1 MILCLGNYIRTLMR
15 YVVPGATNQQKIFKD
30 LIETIDSENLYEENK
45 HKPIISN
52 IVNCKVNLPTQ
63 GKLTSIISEAKN
75 IETSE
80 LKKKFVTIVNN
91 FQEDH
96 KANLVCA
103 LQLLIGSDETLKYI
117 HDDKSKLFLKYM
129 GDLPEEVSKA
139 QAVDLKAFLAGLFL
153 FVVMTND
160 NIQTQ
165 ESLDDIALPDNK
177 ISLVELEGNKTIA
190 TIAQLK
196 YPEPPEPTP
205 SILPGQDDGEA
216 IHPPHPHARIRLDR
230 YKDEDWLETYPSDL
244 YIISL
249 YFITLMYGEK
259 HYLLLD
265 YGSYLHHNGSWIDG
279 HIWSV
284 PYTNAKI
291 NLGDRK
297 VSKMKEIR
305 AVYEDALKQTNEK
318 AYREGHISM
327 RETLNILEAD
337 MFYQLGIAYKNL
349 QHDDKNDYIEYKVS
363 ASEPDKSR
371 CYYIREFF
379 VKDIDDAGIINLA
392 DPRCLHGHYYLPLS
406 LADSLPKISS
416 QTHEVQWTQGA
427 YQFMGKAIPENVSE
441 VLANKRILLRESSV
455 TVKKSAMLHKETGVL
470 FKIAVADSDGIFET
484 SIDKGRIDQQIST
497 ALELGMMYANVRH
510 YMLDNYQVTGVMP
523 SSEPDKPTDFK
534 VLLENLH
541 SRLVEIVRNLRDPG
555 IYGLFKKK
563 ILIRCTALHCEYE
576 YGKIVDITSQRPGF
590 AGNSLGTLRCMA
602 RETHRVQLGMRKE
615 IHGILFGID
624 IKDRNLITLSSL
636 GAKKYSEY
644 GMEPGS
650 TMEFLLLDNS
660 D

>member
-103 LQLLIGSDETLKYI
+103 LQLLIGNDETLKYI

-249 YFITLMYGEK
+249 YFITLMY
-259 HYLLLD
+259 
-265 YGSYLHHNGSWIDG
+265 
-279 HIWSV
+279 
-284 PYTNAKI
+284 
-291 NLGDRK
+291 
-297 VSKMKEIR
+297 
-305 AVYEDALKQTNEK
+305 
-318 AYREGHISM
+318 
-327 RETLNILEAD
+327 
-337 MFYQLGIAYKNL
+337 
-349 QHDDKNDYIEYKVS
+349 
-363 ASEPDKSR
+363 AS
-371 CYYIREFF
+371 
-379 VKDIDDAGIINLA
+379 
-392 DPRCLHGHYYLPLS
+392 
-406 LADSLPKISS
+406 
-416 QTHEVQWTQGA
+416 QG
-427 YQFMGKAIPENVSE
+427 
-441 VLANKRILLRESSV
+441 
-455 TVKKSAMLHKETGVL
+455 
-470 FKIAVADSDGIFET
+470 
-484 SIDKGRIDQQIST
+484 
-497 ALELGMMYANVRH
+497 
-510 YMLDNYQVTGVMP
+510 
-523 SSEPDKPTDFK
+523 
-534 VLLENLH
+534 
-541 SRLVEIVRNLRDPG
+541 
-555 IYGLFKKK
+555 
-563 ILIRCTALHCEYE
+563 
-576 YGKIVDITSQRPGF
+576 
-590 AGNSLGTLRCMA
+590 
-602 RETHRVQLGMRKE
+602 
-615 IHGILFGID
+615 
-624 IKDRNLITLSSL
+624 
-636 GAKKYSEY
+636 
-644 GMEPGS
+644 
-650 TMEFLLLDNS
+650 
-660 D
+660 

>member
-1 MILCLGNYIRTLMR
+1 MLMR
-15 YVVPGATNQQKIFKD
+15 YVIPGTTNQSKMFKA
-30 LIETIDSENLYEENK
+30 LIKTVDSKNHYEENK
-45 HKPIISN
+45 HKSVIYN

-80 LKKKFVTIVNN
+80 LKKKFDTIVNN

-103 LQLLIGSDETLKYI
+103 LQALVGREETLTYI
-117 HDDKSKLFLKYM
+117 HDDKSELFLKYM
-129 GDLPEEVSKA
+129 GASPEDVSKA
-139 QAVDLKAFLAGLFL
+139 QAVDIQAFLAGLFL

-160 NIQTQ
+160 NIHAQ
-165 ESLDDIALPDNK
+165 ERLDDIIISKNK
-177 ISLVELEGNKTIA
+177 PSLVELEGNKTIS
-190 TIAQLK
+190 TILQPRYPARYPIPPK
-196 YPEPPEPTP
+196 PEPPKPTT
-205 SILPGQDDGEA
+205 GQL
-216 IHPPHPHARIRLDR
+216 IYLPHPHARIRLDK
-230 YKDEDWLETYPSDL
+230 YKDEDWLEAYPSDL
-244 YIISL
+244 YIVSL
-249 YFITLMYGEK
+249 YFITLEYDEK

-265 YGSYLHHNGSWIDG
+265 YGSYLQHKDSWIDG

-291 NLGDRK
+291 NLGNRK

-305 AVYEDALKQTNEK
+305 AVYEDALNQTKEE

-327 RETLNILEAD
+327 RETLSILEAD

-349 QHDDKNDYIEYKVS
+349 QHDDRNNYIEYKVS

-379 VKDIDDAGIINLA
+379 VKDIGDAGIINLA

-406 LADSLPKISS
+406 LADNLPKISS
-416 QTHEVQWTQGA
+416 SQPHELQWTQGT
-427 YQFMGKAIPENVSE
+427 YQFMGKAIPDNVSE
-441 VLANKRILLRESSV
+441 VLTNKKILLKEAA
-455 TVKKSAMLHKETGVL
+455 VKVRKSAMLHEETGVL
-470 FKIAVADSDGIFET
+470 FKIAIADSNGIFAT
-484 SIDKGRIDQQIST
+484 SIDKGLIAQQIST

-510 YMLDNYQVTGVMP
+510 YILNDYQVTGVMP
-523 SSEPDKPTDFK
+523 DTEPGKPTDFK
-534 VLLENLH
+534 DLLEDLH
-541 SRLVEIVRNLRDPG
+541 SRLEEIVRSLRDPG

-563 ILIRCTALHCEYE
+563 ILLRCTALHCEYE
-576 YGKIVDITSQRPGF
+576 YGKIVDIVSQRPGF
-590 AGNSLGTLRCMA
+590 AGKGLGTLHYMA
-602 RETHRVQLGMRKE
+602 HKTHNVQSNMKNE

-624 IKDRNLITLSSL
+624 TKDRDLITFSSF
-636 GAKKYSEY
+636 GTKKYTEF
-644 GMEPGS
+644 GMESGA
-650 TMEFLLLDNS
+650 TMEFLLLDKG